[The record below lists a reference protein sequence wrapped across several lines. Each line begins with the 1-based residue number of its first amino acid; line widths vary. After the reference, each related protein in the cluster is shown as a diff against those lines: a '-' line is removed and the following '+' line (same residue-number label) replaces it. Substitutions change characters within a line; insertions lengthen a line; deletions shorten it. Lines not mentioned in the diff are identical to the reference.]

1 LQKATPNQEQEQE
14 QEQNKEIKKHST
26 DVDCVETAVSTPA
39 PSCKIV
45 QIDRTPYA
53 AILDCYHAILPEL
66 RAVRKLTPAR
76 KTAIRQAWR
85 GDLIGSDLAKWQDF
99 FAYIRDCCPF
109 LTGRKP
115 GADGRAFQC
124 DLEWLMKP
132 ANLVKVIEG
141 KYEEGARHG

>member
-1 LQKATPNQEQEQE
+1 MLT
-14 QEQNKEIKKHST
+14 HS
-26 DVDCVETAVSTPA
+26 VETAVSTPA
-39 PSCKIV
+39 PSGKIV

-53 AILDCYHAILPEL
+53 EILACYHTILTEL
-66 RAVRKLTPAR
+66 RAVSKLTPAR
-76 KTAIRQAWR
+76 KTAIRNAWR